1 MIQSN
6 TNQPMDYEKKFA
18 DFIEMC
24 RKARQNNVSQ
34 VVIAR
39 PQILGDTYDEIIES
53 LSRLAEAK
61 LSLTIA
67 SR

>member
-6 TNQPMDYEKKFA
+6 TDQPMDYEKKFA
-18 DFIEMC
+18 GFIEMC
-24 RKARQNNVSQ
+24 RKARQDNIPQ

-39 PQILGDTYDEIIES
+39 PQMLGNTYEEIIES

-61 LSLTIA
+61 LSLTIT